1 MATLA
6 TVAEVLELVET
17 DLPDSVIQLLLDA
30 AEEDARIALGSEGG
44 KTLPTVL
51 WQGVFAPTLGAVTG
65 LTILESV
72 SGYAYTRIEGTVEYN
87 GQREV
92 FTSDTEEFLSGQS
105 LTTIITPITEDG
117 VSVQDG
123 EFTLTVDTSGKVF
136 TFDLTTT
143 MAAIRITRILGLRT
157 FSQSSSVKTA
167 VLDLVRISVDYRGL
181 QQERTGEHGQTWRD
195 YHSERSK
202 ILTRVLFNGVDSLAF

>member
-6 TVAEVLELVET
+6 TVAEVLEFVET
-17 DLPDSVIQLLLDA
+17 DLPNAVIQRFLDA
-30 AEEDARIALGSEGG
+30 AEEDARVALGSEGG

-51 WQGVFAPTLGAVTG
+51 WQGVFAPALAMSTA

-87 GQREV
+87 SERQV
-92 FTSDTEEFLSGQS
+92 FTADTQEFLSGQS
-105 LTTIITPITEDG
+105 LTTTITPITEDG
-117 VSVQDG
+117 VSVSDG

-143 MAAIRITRILGLRT
+143 TAAIRITRILGLRT
-157 FSQSSSVKTA
+157 ISQSASFKVA
-167 VLDLVRISVDYRGL
+167 VLDLVRISLDYRGL
-181 QQERTGEHGQTWRD
+181 EEEQTGEYEATWRN
-195 YHSERSK
+195 YHAERSQ
-202 ILTRVLFNGVDSLAF
+202 ILLRVLFNGVDSLAF